1 MSEATELK
9 CDDDIGELKRLLQPV
24 AAHWV
29 AIADQLGMAS
39 CVRTIRSTSGTT
51 GAPDC
56 LRELLYRW
64 LNREPRAT
72 VEALCQALRNDA
84 EIIEGAAVAN
94 QLEETFCPG
103 QTGLK
108 RRDNNS
114 SQAKF
119 IDPRVLFSMAQVAQ
133 FMNFHVKL

>member
-1 MSEATELK
+1 MSETTELK

-64 LNREPRAT
+64 LNREPQAT

-84 EIIEGAAVAN
+84 EIIGGAAVAN
-94 QLEETFCPG
+94 QLEEKFCPG
-103 QTGLK
+103 QRGLK
-108 RRDNNS
+108 QRYQDNDS
-114 SQAKF
+114 SHAKF
-119 IDPRVLFSMAQVAQ
+119 
-133 FMNFHVKL
+133 H